1 MLKYS
6 AEVKLLMIFGK
17 HINKYYLKYLWM
29 LLIGLVALV
38 AVDYFQLL
46 IPEYLR
52 TVLNGINTGEVIIDG
67 QTTPFTMETLLTH
80 VCFPLLIVVAIIVIG
95 RFAWRMCFLGSAV
108 KVESEMRSEMFDR
121 ARFLSP
127 HFYRENKVGSL
138 MALFT
143 NDLETIQESFGWGV
157 MMFFDAVFLGS
168 LAIVKMWRMNYVLT
182 LYCMLPMIFLL
193 VVSAIVGHFEMK
205 KWDKRQMEFSKLT
218 DSAQESFSGLAVIKA
233 FVRELKQLL
242 TFGKICKENEQVNVE
257 YTRIRSVLE
266 IFITLFVQSVMCII
280 LGYGGYVVWH
290 GGFNSGQLIEFIGYF
305 DAVIW
310 PIMAVSQLI
319 DMRARGKA
327 SLKRISNLLD
337 TQPEITD
344 SPDVLPIDKIEGE
357 IEFKNLSFRYP
368 DGESDELKDISLHI
382 AKGEHVGIIG
392 RTGAGKT
399 TLVNLI
405 MRAFNAPRG
414 TLFIDGHDIG
424 EIPLKTLRNGI
435 AYVPQ
440 DNFLFSDTVKNNI
453 AFSVEEENEVSLEK
467 VRRAAACALVASDVE
482 EFSDRYETKLGE
494 RGVTVSGG
502 QKQRISIARALMKDA
517 PILIL
522 DDSLSA
528 VDTDTE
534 KSILDNLA
542 QVRKDKTTLL
552 IAHRVS
558 AVERMDKIIFLENGS
573 IKAAGTHSQLM
584 ESSREYA
591 RLVALQ
597 QLEEDREADNE

>member
-1 MLKYS
+1 M
-6 AEVKLLMIFGK
+6 VFGK

-127 HFYRENKVGSL
+127 HFYRENKVGTL

-157 MMFFDAVFLGS
+157 MMFFDAIFLGS

-310 PIMAVSQLI
+310 PIMAISQLI
-319 DMRARGKA
+319 DMRARGTA

>member
-1 MLKYS
+1 M
-6 AEVKLLMIFGK
+6 VFGK

-182 LYCMLPMIFLL
+182 LYCMLPMIFLF

-218 DSAQESFSGLAVIKA
+218 DSAQESFSGLSVIKA

-319 DMRARGKA
+319 DMRARGTA

>member
-127 HFYRENKVGSL
+127 HFYRENKVGTL

-168 LAIVKMWRMNYVLT
+168 LAIVKMWRMNHILT
-182 LYCMLPMIFLL
+182 L
-193 VVSAIVGHFEMK
+193 
-205 KWDKRQMEFSKLT
+205 
-218 DSAQESFSGLAVIKA
+218 
-233 FVRELKQLL
+233 
-242 TFGKICKENEQVNVE
+242 
-257 YTRIRSVLE
+257 
-266 IFITLFVQSVMCII
+266 TLFVQSVLCII

-319 DMRARGKA
+319 DMRARGTA

-414 TLFIDGHDIG
+414 TLFIDGNDICR
-424 EIPLKTLRNGI
+424 IPLKTLRNGI

-534 KSILDNLA
+534 QSILHNLSE
-542 QVRKDKTTLL
+542 VRKGMTTML

-558 AVERMDKIIFLENGS
+558 SVEHMDRIVMMEDGC
-573 IKAAGTHSQLM
+573 IKAVGTHEQLTATC
-584 ESSREYA
+584 SEYA
-591 RLVALQ
+591 HLVKLQ
-597 QLEEDREADNE
+597 QLEEDEEVADE

>member
-67 QTTPFTMETLLTH
+67 QTTPFTMEMLLTH

-127 HFYRENKVGSL
+127 HFYRENKVGTL

-168 LAIVKMWRMNYVLT
+168 LAIIKMWRMNYVLT

-319 DMRARGKA
+319 DMRARGTA

-344 SPDVLPIDKIEGE
+344 SPDVLSIDKIEGE

-584 ESSREYA
+584 ETSREYA

>member
-1 MLKYS
+1 
-6 AEVKLLMIFGK
+6 MIFGK

-127 HFYRENKVGSL
+127 HFYRENKVGTL

-182 LYCMLPMIFLL
+182 LYCMLPMIFLF

-319 DMRARGKA
+319 DMRARGTA

-405 MRAFNAPRG
+405 MRAFNAPWG
-414 TLFIDGHDIG
+414 TLFIDGNDICR
-424 EIPLKTLRNGI
+424 IPLKTLREGI

-534 KSILDNLA
+534 QSILHNLSE
-542 QVRKDKTTLL
+542 VRKGMTTML

-558 AVERMDKIIFLENGS
+558 SVEHMDRIVMMEDGC
-573 IKAAGTHSQLM
+573 IKAVGTHEQLTATC
-584 ESSREYA
+584 SEYA
-591 RLVALQ
+591 HLVKLQ
-597 QLEEDREADNE
+597 QLEEDEEVADE

>member
-1 MLKYS
+1 M
-6 AEVKLLMIFGK
+6 VFGK

-127 HFYRENKVGSL
+127 HFYRENKVGTL

-182 LYCMLPMIFLL
+182 LYCMLPMIFLF

-218 DSAQESFSGLAVIKA
+218 DSAQESFSGLSVIKA

-319 DMRARGKA
+319 DMRARGTA

>member
-1 MLKYS
+1 M
-6 AEVKLLMIFGK
+6 VFGK

-127 HFYRENKVGSL
+127 RFYRENKVGSL

-157 MMFFDAVFLGS
+157 MMFFDAIFLGS
-168 LAIVKMWRMNYVLT
+168 LAIIKMWRMNYVLT

-305 DAVIW
+305 NSVIW

-319 DMRARGKA
+319 DMRARGTA

-502 QKQRISIARALMKDA
+502 QKQRIAIARALMKDA

>member
-1 MLKYS
+1 M
-6 AEVKLLMIFGK
+6 VFGK

-168 LAIVKMWRMNYVLT
+168 LAIVKMWRMNHILT

-319 DMRARGKA
+319 DMRARGTA

-344 SPDVLPIDKIEGE
+344 SPDVLPIDKIEGD

-502 QKQRISIARALMKDA
+502 QKQRIAIARALMKDA

>member
-127 HFYRENKVGSL
+127 HFYRENKVGTL

-319 DMRARGKA
+319 DMRARGTA

>member
-1 MLKYS
+1 MSEK
-6 AEVKLLMIFGK
+6 MIFGK

-127 HFYRENKVGSL
+127 RFYRENKVGSL

-305 DAVIW
+305 NSVIW

-319 DMRARGKA
+319 DMRARGTA

-414 TLFIDGHDIG
+414 TLFIDGNDICR
-424 EIPLKTLRNGI
+424 IPLKTLRNGI

>member
-80 VCFPLLIVVAIIVIG
+80 VCFPLLIIVAIIVIG

-127 HFYRENKVGSL
+127 RFYRENKVGSL

-157 MMFFDAVFLGS
+157 MMFFDAIFLGS

-319 DMRARGKA
+319 DMRARGTA

-414 TLFIDGHDIG
+414 TLFIDGNDICR
-424 EIPLKTLRNGI
+424 IPLKKLREGI

-453 AFSVEEENEVSLEK
+453 AFSVEDDHEISMDK
-467 VRRAAACALVASDVE
+467 VRKAAACALVAGDVE
-482 EFSDRYETKLGE
+482 GFVDRYETKLGE
-494 RGVTVSGG
+494 RGVIRFGRSETAYFHCESAHERRADTYSGRFSVG
-502 QKQRISIARALMKDA
+502 GGYRY
-517 PILIL
+517 
-522 DDSLSA
+522 
-528 VDTDTE
+528 
-534 KSILDNLA
+534 
-542 QVRKDKTTLL
+542 RKINT
-552 IAHRVS
+552 R
-558 AVERMDKIIFLENGS
+558 
-573 IKAAGTHSQLM
+573 
-584 ESSREYA
+584 
-591 RLVALQ
+591 
-597 QLEEDREADNE
+597 

>member
-1 MLKYS
+1 M
-6 AEVKLLMIFGK
+6 VFGK

-127 HFYRENKVGSL
+127 RFYRENKVGTL

-157 MMFFDAVFLGS
+157 MMFFDAIFLGS

-319 DMRARGKA
+319 DMRARGTA

>member
-1 MLKYS
+1 M
-6 AEVKLLMIFGK
+6 VFGK

-127 HFYRENKVGSL
+127 RFYRENKVGTL

-319 DMRARGKA
+319 DMRARGTA

-405 MRAFNAPRG
+405 MRAFDAPRG

>member
-1 MLKYS
+1 
-6 AEVKLLMIFGK
+6 MIFGK

-127 HFYRENKVGSL
+127 HFYRENKVGTL

-168 LAIVKMWRMNYVLT
+168 LAIVKMWRMNHILT

-414 TLFIDGHDIG
+414 TLFIDGNDICR
-424 EIPLKTLRNGI
+424 IPLKTLRNGI

>member
-1 MLKYS
+1 M
-6 AEVKLLMIFGK
+6 VFGK

-127 HFYRENKVGSL
+127 HFYRENKVGTL

-233 FVRELKQLL
+233 FVGELKQLL

-319 DMRARGKA
+319 DMRARGTA

>member
-1 MLKYS
+1 M
-6 AEVKLLMIFGK
+6 VFGK

-127 HFYRENKVGSL
+127 HFYRENKVGTL

-168 LAIVKMWRMNYVLT
+168 LAIIKMWRMNYVLT

-319 DMRARGKA
+319 DMRARGTA

-584 ESSREYA
+584 ESSCEYA

>member
-1 MLKYS
+1 M
-6 AEVKLLMIFGK
+6 VFGK

-127 HFYRENKVGSL
+127 HFYRENKVGTL

-168 LAIVKMWRMNYVLT
+168 LAIVKMWRMNHILT

-305 DAVIW
+305 NSVIW

-319 DMRARGKA
+319 DMRARGTA

-357 IEFKNLSFRYP
+357 IEFKNLSFCYP

-573 IKAAGTHSQLM
+573 IKAAGTHSQIM

>member
-1 MLKYS
+1 M
-6 AEVKLLMIFGK
+6 VFGK

-127 HFYRENKVGSL
+127 RFYRENKVGTL

-168 LAIVKMWRMNYVLT
+168 LAIVKMWRMNHILT

-319 DMRARGKA
+319 DMRARGTA

-534 KSILDNLA
+534 QSILDNLA

>member
-1 MLKYS
+1 M
-6 AEVKLLMIFGK
+6 VFGK

-127 HFYRENKVGSL
+127 RFYRENKVGTL

-319 DMRARGKA
+319 DMRARGTA
-327 SLKRISNLLD
+327 SIKRISNLLD

-344 SPDVLPIDKIEGE
+344 SPDVLSIDKIEGE

-405 MRAFNAPRG
+405 MRAFDAPRG

>member
-127 HFYRENKVGSL
+127 HFYRENKVGTL

-168 LAIVKMWRMNYVLT
+168 LAIVKMWRMNHILT

-319 DMRARGKA
+319 DMRARGTA

-414 TLFIDGHDIG
+414 TLFIDGNDICR
-424 EIPLKTLRNGI
+424 IPLKTLRNGI

>member
-1 MLKYS
+1 M
-6 AEVKLLMIFGK
+6 VFGK

-127 HFYRENKVGSL
+127 RFYRENKVGTL

-168 LAIVKMWRMNYVLT
+168 LAIVKMWRMNHILT

-319 DMRARGKA
+319 DMRARGTA

>member
-1 MLKYS
+1 M
-6 AEVKLLMIFGK
+6 VFGK

-127 HFYRENKVGSL
+127 HFYRENKVGTL

>member
-1 MLKYS
+1 M
-6 AEVKLLMIFGK
+6 VFGK

-127 HFYRENKVGSL
+127 HFYRENKVGTL

-157 MMFFDAVFLGS
+157 MMFFDAIFLGS
-168 LAIVKMWRMNYVLT
+168 LAIVKMWRMNHILT

-305 DAVIW
+305 NSVIW

-319 DMRARGKA
+319 DMRARGTA

-542 QVRKDKTTLL
+542 QIRKDKTTLL

>member
-1 MLKYS
+1 
-6 AEVKLLMIFGK
+6 
-17 HINKYYLKYLWM
+17 
-29 LLIGLVALV
+29 
-38 AVDYFQLL
+38 
-46 IPEYLR
+46 
-52 TVLNGINTGEVIIDG
+52 
-67 QTTPFTMETLLTH
+67 
-80 VCFPLLIVVAIIVIG
+80 
-95 RFAWRMCFLGSAV
+95 
-108 KVESEMRSEMFDR
+108 
-121 ARFLSP
+121 
-127 HFYRENKVGSL
+127 
-138 MALFT
+138 
-143 NDLETIQESFGWGV
+143 
-157 MMFFDAVFLGS
+157 
-168 LAIVKMWRMNYVLT
+168 MWH
-182 LYCMLPMIFLL
+182 C
-193 VVSAIVGHFEMK
+193 
-205 KWDKRQMEFSKLT
+205 
-218 DSAQESFSGLAVIKA
+218 
-233 FVRELKQLL
+233 
-242 TFGKICKENEQVNVE
+242 
-257 YTRIRSVLE
+257 
-266 IFITLFVQSVMCII
+266 
-280 LGYGGYVVWH
+280 
-290 GGFNSGQLIEFIGYF
+290 GFNSGQLIEFIGYF

-414 TLFIDGHDIG
+414 TLFIDGNDICR
-424 EIPLKTLRNGI
+424 IPLKTLRNGI

>member
-127 HFYRENKVGSL
+127 HFYRENKVGTL

-168 LAIVKMWRMNYVLT
+168 LAIVKMWRMNHILT

-414 TLFIDGHDIG
+414 TLFIDGNDICR
-424 EIPLKTLRNGI
+424 IPLKTLRNGI

>member
-67 QTTPFTMETLLTH
+67 QTTPFTMEMLLTH

-127 HFYRENKVGSL
+127 HFYRENKVGTL

-168 LAIVKMWRMNYVLT
+168 LAIIKMWRMNYVLT

-319 DMRARGKA
+319 DMRARGTA

>member
-1 MLKYS
+1 M
-6 AEVKLLMIFGK
+6 VFGK

-127 HFYRENKVGSL
+127 HFYRENKVGTL

-182 LYCMLPMIFLL
+182 LYCMLPMIFLF

-319 DMRARGKA
+319 DMRARGTA

>member
-1 MLKYS
+1 M
-6 AEVKLLMIFGK
+6 VFGK

-127 HFYRENKVGSL
+127 RFYRENKVGTL

-305 DAVIW
+305 NSVIW

-319 DMRARGKA
+319 DMRARGTA

-502 QKQRISIARALMKDA
+502 QKQRIAIARALMKEA
-517 PILIL
+517 PVLIL

-534 KSILDNLA
+534 QSILDNLA

>member
-1 MLKYS
+1 
-6 AEVKLLMIFGK
+6 MIFGK

-127 HFYRENKVGSL
+127 HFYRENKVGTL

-168 LAIVKMWRMNYVLT
+168 LAIIKMWRMNYVLT

-319 DMRARGKA
+319 DMRARGTA

>member
-1 MLKYS
+1 
-6 AEVKLLMIFGK
+6 MIFGK

-127 HFYRENKVGSL
+127 HFYRENKVGTL

-168 LAIVKMWRMNYVLT
+168 LAIVKMWRMNHILT

>member
-1 MLKYS
+1 
-6 AEVKLLMIFGK
+6 MIFGK

-127 HFYRENKVGSL
+127 RFYRENKVGTL

-157 MMFFDAVFLGS
+157 MMFFDAIFLGS

-310 PIMAVSQLI
+310 PIMAISQLI
-319 DMRARGKA
+319 DMRARGTA

>member
-1 MLKYS
+1 M
-6 AEVKLLMIFGK
+6 VFGK

-127 HFYRENKVGSL
+127 RFYRENKVGTL

-310 PIMAVSQLI
+310 PIMAISQLI
-319 DMRARGKA
+319 DMRARGTA

>member
-1 MLKYS
+1 M
-6 AEVKLLMIFGK
+6 VFGK

-127 HFYRENKVGSL
+127 HFYRENKVGTL

-168 LAIVKMWRMNYVLT
+168 LAIVKMWRMNHILT

-218 DSAQESFSGLAVIKA
+218 DSAQESFSGLSVIKA

-319 DMRARGKA
+319 DMRARGTA

>member
-1 MLKYS
+1 
-6 AEVKLLMIFGK
+6 MIFGK

-127 HFYRENKVGSL
+127 HFYRENKVGTL

-319 DMRARGKA
+319 DMRARGTA

-405 MRAFNAPRG
+405 MRAFNAPWG
-414 TLFIDGHDIG
+414 TLFIDGNDIYR
-424 EIPLKTLRNGI
+424 IPLKTLREGI

>member
-1 MLKYS
+1 M
-6 AEVKLLMIFGK
+6 VFGK

-218 DSAQESFSGLAVIKA
+218 DSAQESFSGLSVIKA

-319 DMRARGKA
+319 DMRARGTA

>member
-1 MLKYS
+1 M
-6 AEVKLLMIFGK
+6 VFGK

-127 HFYRENKVGSL
+127 HFYRENKVGTL

-168 LAIVKMWRMNYVLT
+168 LAIIKMWRMNYVLT

-319 DMRARGKA
+319 DMRARGTA

>member
-6 AEVKLLMIFGK
+6 AEVKLLMVFGK

-127 HFYRENKVGSL
+127 RFYRENKVGTL

-168 LAIVKMWRMNYVLT
+168 LAIVKMWRMNHILT

-218 DSAQESFSGLAVIKA
+218 DSAQESFSGLSVIKA

-305 DAVIW
+305 NSVIW

-319 DMRARGKA
+319 DMRARGTA

>member
-1 MLKYS
+1 M
-6 AEVKLLMIFGK
+6 VFGK

-127 HFYRENKVGSL
+127 HFYRENKVGTL

-218 DSAQESFSGLAVIKA
+218 DSAQESFSGLSVIKA

-319 DMRARGKA
+319 DMRARGTA

-467 VRRAAACALVASDVE
+467 VRRAAACALVAGDVE
-482 EFSDRYETKLGE
+482 GFADRYETKLGE

>member
-1 MLKYS
+1 M
-6 AEVKLLMIFGK
+6 VFGK

-127 HFYRENKVGSL
+127 HFYRENKVGTL

-157 MMFFDAVFLGS
+157 MMFFDAIFLGS

-310 PIMAVSQLI
+310 PIMAISQLI
-319 DMRARGKA
+319 DMRARGTA

-482 EFSDRYETKLGE
+482 EFSDRYETKPGE